1 MFTRKGDSGSTDT
14 GDRRRVSKS
23 SSLVEVEG
31 TLDEAFS
38 NIGNAIALS
47 KWEDIKND
55 LRITQ
60 EDLFTLG
67 EEITASGHA
76 RKLDPGR
83 VEWLEERVVIY
94 RKEVGPIRLFIV
106 PDGTLQSTSLHI
118 ARTVVRRLERKIVGS
133 KEELSIPDHIIA
145 YVNRL
150 SSLLFM
156 VAILSNKRQ
165 GIQERIWDIRGKS
178 QLPPTSKEGLSG
190 EGQDKS

>member
-118 ARTVVRRLERKIVGS
+118 ARTDWCPWGDIMFSLEPTPY
-133 KEELSIPDHIIA
+133 LA
-145 YVNRL
+145 
-150 SSLLFM
+150 
-156 VAILSNKRQ
+156 
-165 GIQERIWDIRGKS
+165 RGKF
-178 QLPPTSKEGLSG
+178 QLENIKHTPV
-190 EGQDKS
+190 QYFKSLANFLPGSVYFSSPIL